1 MKKKN
6 YREKAAFSSM
16 LAGFLSI
23 IILASPTPIFTEMLH
38 QASAK
43 ITPTSGQDSSEPE
56 IALITESTTVG

>member
-23 IILASPTPIFTEMLH
+23 IILASPTPHIYRN
-38 QASAK
+38 A
-43 ITPTSGQDSSEPE
+43 TSGIS
-56 IALITESTTVG
+56 